1 MIELEVKFAV
11 SKIPDSLIKN
21 VPVAEKEQLDIYY
34 DTFDYQLLKGGNF
47 LRIRNEEKLD
57 FKLDLGDDSH
67 LFCEET
73 SFDREKL
80 PRKKKELELI
90 FNRLGLSFNSDFTDL
105 TGFLEKNG
113 LTVLAPVKKKRK
125 EYKINE
131 INITLDDVEDLG
143 IYIEAEKIFETELH
157 NRMAVITSEN
167 ASRPGEYNF
176 PKGTTVEVLG
186 VKGKNAKVINKS
198 LAEDDLQITSVNYN
212 EVCHAAKKSSI
223 KAERKNKKP
232 RMTYEATVEGL
243 NTIVRRTRKKKVI
256 PLTVPPDAE
265 LKKRYRI
272 RDASDRKI
280 IYAADVTG
288 TEILVTEDK
297 DYYAEN
303 AEIPD
308 KIRVMHADTY
318 LDEERRG
325 FSLSKLL
332 RRRK

>member
-34 DTFDYQLLKGGNF
+34 DTFDYQLLKNGNF

-80 PRKKKELELI
+80 SRKKKELELI

-143 IYIEAEKIFETELH
+143 IYIEAEKIFETDTISEKSAETLKIELLDLLYR
-157 NRMAVITSEN
+157 NQI
-167 ASRPGEYNF
+167 
-176 PKGTTVEVLG
+176 
-186 VKGKNAKVINKS
+186 IS
-198 LAEDDLQITSVNYN
+198 L
-212 EVCHAAKKSSI
+212 
-223 KAERKNKKP
+223 
-232 RMTYEATVEGL
+232 EATEVKVGYVEL
-243 NTIVRRTRKKKVI
+243 Y
-256 PLTVPPDAE
+256 L
-265 LKKRYRI
+265 LKYNK
-272 RDASDRKI
+272 
-280 IYAADVTG
+280 AAYDMG
-288 TEILVTEDK
+288 KFKE
-297 DYYAEN
+297 
-303 AEIPD
+303 
-308 KIRVMHADTY
+308 
-318 LDEERRG
+318 
-325 FSLSKLL
+325 
-332 RRRK
+332 

>member
-1 MIELEVKFAV
+1 MNVH
-11 SKIPDSLIKN
+11 IPVYSDGASCPFGRGRIHAASL
-21 VPVAEKEQLDIYY
+21 PA
-34 DTFDYQLLKGGNF
+34 
-47 LRIRNEEKLD
+47 RNP
-57 FKLDLGDDSH
+57 
-67 LFCEET
+67 
-73 SFDREKL
+73 L
-80 PRKKKELELI
+80 PRGIPRGSRCSGLAAQARERSDGQETLPRGTPDGALTSRRPEPRI
-90 FNRLGLSFNSDFTDL
+90 VWTGGESMRATESNRTIRFPWRRRKVMLDTN
-105 TGFLEKNG
+105 
-113 LTVLAPVKKKRK
+113 VLCP
-125 EYKINE
+125 
-131 INITLDDVEDLG
+131 G
-143 IYIEAEKIFETELH
+143 I
-157 NRMAVITSEN
+157 R
-167 ASRPGEYNF
+167 F
-176 PKGTTVEVLG
+176 P
-186 VKGKNAKVINKS
+186 KGKNAKVINKS